1 MNNREYWMKKRM
13 EDIPKPIKIGEVNLT
28 KEQQK
33 KAENDL
39 MKLIL
44 ESKKYERK

>member
-1 MNNREYWMKKRM
+1 M

-33 KAENDL
+33 KAEDDL
-39 MKLIL
+39 MKLIE
-44 ESKKYERK
+44 ESKKMRENSTSY